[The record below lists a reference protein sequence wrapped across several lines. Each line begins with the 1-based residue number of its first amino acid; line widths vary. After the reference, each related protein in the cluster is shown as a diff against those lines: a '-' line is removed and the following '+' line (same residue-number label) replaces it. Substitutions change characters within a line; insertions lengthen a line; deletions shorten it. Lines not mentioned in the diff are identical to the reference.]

1 MLRKKKNDLEWME
14 FELLQEF
21 PTVKHGVFVNL
32 DLGERG
38 NREDQLKILDLFQVQ
53 GGKLRQVH
61 KDGLVEIKAQTEK
74 LSYHEN
80 YDGMVTQEKNIGL
93 LIRHADCQ
101 SAIFYDPR
109 QKALANVHCGWR
121 GSVQNI
127 YQKTIQALHDLYGS
141 QPSDLHVCIGPSL
154 GPQFAEFKHY
164 REELPKNFWSFQ
176 VKPEYFDFWAIS
188 QNQLIQAGVP
198 KKQIEIA
205 EICTYENREEC
216 FSYRRN
222 PNTPHH
228 GTLATLTSL

>member
-1 MLRKKKNDLEWME
+1 MLRKKKNNLEWLE

-21 PTVKHGVFVNL
+21 PTVKHGVFINL

-38 NREDQLKILDLFQVQ
+38 NREDQLKVLDFFQVQ
-53 GGKLRQVH
+53 GGKLKQVH
-61 KDGLVEIKAQTEK
+61 QDALVEIKAQKEK

-80 YDGMVTQEKNIGL
+80 YDGMVTQEENIGL

-127 YQKTIQALHDLYGS
+127 YKKTIQSLHDLYGS

-164 REELPKNFWSFQ
+164 RKELPKSFWSFQ
-176 VKPEYFDFWAIS
+176 VKPDYFDFWAIS
-188 QNQLIQAGVP
+188 ESQLIQAGVP

-205 EICTYENREEC
+205 RICTYENKEDC

-222 PNTPHH
+222 PTTPHH